1 MKRRRGGAC
10 VFLEYAIYGNSKPL
24 WRRILREC
32 SNLTEF
38 FVRLSCVYFRS
49 CNLRFLRTY
58 SQSGTMAGIRQGSYI
73 ILSAVLEIM
82 ILVDKLFDKPFLK
95 VLLAIMIFSTVFQV
109 KPGQIHHGFI
119 WPGSIWKTDWEP
131 TPLPNGTLFLTKK
144 QYFSQGKPRV
154 CANLLG

>member
-1 MKRRRGGAC
+1 
-10 VFLEYAIYGNSKPL
+10 
-24 WRRILREC
+24 
-32 SNLTEF
+32 
-38 FVRLSCVYFRS
+38 
-49 CNLRFLRTY
+49 
-58 SQSGTMAGIRQGSYI
+58 MAGIRQGSYI
-73 ILSAVLEIM
+73 VLSAVLEIM

-144 QYFSQGKPRV
+144 QYFDLSRKTKSLREFVG
-154 CANLLG
+154 LSIYLSLGEERRFL

>member
-1 MKRRRGGAC
+1 
-10 VFLEYAIYGNSKPL
+10 
-24 WRRILREC
+24 
-32 SNLTEF
+32 
-38 FVRLSCVYFRS
+38 
-49 CNLRFLRTY
+49 
-58 SQSGTMAGIRQGSYI
+58 MAGIRQGSYI

-131 TPLPNGTLFLTKK
+131 TP
-144 QYFSQGKPRV
+144 
-154 CANLLG
+154 